1 MKQSLVDEATTPLG
15 QQHNNQIN
23 GASPRRWQEHCTSKQ
38 DINQYKMLT
47 QLQAF
52 WSMTSTTYVGG
63 MTVVTDAQLSNK
75 SKHVHLKLGKG
86 IDINQ
91 ASKTAD
97 IIRLIITY
105 PAN

>member
-1 MKQSLVDEATTPLG
+1 MAGTLYKQARYQPVQNA
-15 QQHNNQIN
+15 
-23 GASPRRWQEHCTSKQ
+23 
-38 DINQYKMLT
+38 LT

-97 IIRLIITY
+97 IIQQ
-105 PAN
+105 

>member
-1 MKQSLVDEATTPLG
+1 MKQQNLWANNTT
-15 QQHNNQIN
+15 NQRN
-23 GASPRRWQEHCTSKQ
+23 GASPRRWQEHTSKQ
-38 DINQYKMLT
+38 DINQYKRLPSIT

-63 MTVVTDAQLSNK
+63 MTVVTDARLSHK
-75 SKHVHLKLGKG
+75 SKHVHQLGKG
-86 IDINQ
+86 VDINQ

>member
-1 MKQSLVDEATTPLG
+1 LVDEATTPLG

-23 GASPRRWQEHCTSKQ
+23 GASPRRWQEHDKQ
-38 DINQYKMLT
+38 ARYQPVQKAACIT

-63 MTVVTDAQLSNK
+63 MTVVTDARLSNK
-75 SKHVHLKLGKG
+75 SKHVHHDWARAL
-86 IDINQ
+86 I
-91 ASKTAD
+91 STRHPTTAD